1 MSSANGG
8 HFAPASMSQKGSHRT
23 AKYPCSLTDG
33 LRRNIHAC
41 QVTLDISGSPIGFQ
55 WAPGNIQGNLT
66 GRNIPYCNTPQLIL
80 HTGSATQTLK
90 IFGIMPS
97 MPNLQHVRHWGL
109 SWLITQAF
117 VCPTQHHEWQPS
129 AFHWRQK
136 LGQIR
141 PKWGQCKQPMLNG
154 TAWQCIQIM
163 GHVDDPLVAITETN
177 ILVSCL

>member
-1 MSSANGG
+1 
-8 HFAPASMSQKGSHRT
+8 
-23 AKYPCSLTDG
+23 
-33 LRRNIHAC
+33 
-41 QVTLDISGSPIGFQ
+41 
-55 WAPGNIQGNLT
+55 
-66 GRNIPYCNTPQLIL
+66 
-80 HTGSATQTLK
+80 
-90 IFGIMPS
+90 MPS

-154 TAWQCIQIM
+154 TACQCIQII
-163 GHVDDPLVAITETN
+163 GHVDDPLVAITGTN
-177 ILVSCL
+177 ILVSCLKTCDLQLIWRSGSWWDIKMPSWYRKPHCRLSKKNFCSPSTTLGSLWFSGPFGHFCSLECIQINIRRAFLCRNNQHFKYKF